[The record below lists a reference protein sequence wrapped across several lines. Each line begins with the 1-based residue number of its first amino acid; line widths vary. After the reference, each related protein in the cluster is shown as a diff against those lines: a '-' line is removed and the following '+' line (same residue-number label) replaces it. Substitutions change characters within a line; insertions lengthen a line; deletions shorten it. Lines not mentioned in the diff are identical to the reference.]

1 MDAKALRDLEVK
13 KTCHDFDLTATEG
26 SLAAI
31 RERYSISEEYAL
43 HVLLPRQEMTKL
55 WLVEAGL
62 SLMSREPSFLYPK
75 LMKELCEMTVCKN
88 DERFYALHMSD
99 LPPRDLESEMR
110 ARWEALKNSARVW
123 DDPQMTTEFKMVIL
137 HPHLAKE
144 LNSLSSEE
152 LNEVRGDLFEAQKQL
167 KELPAKGC
175 KVDDNLLKAVR
186 ELDTQ
191 QVELP
196 KQAIKDYKWTTE
208 FKLGL

>member
-1 MDAKALRDLEVK
+1 MSPKNPQASTSMMSSGAPSPMDAKALRDLEVK

-31 RERYSISEEYAL
+31 RECYSISEEYAL
-43 HVLLPRQEMTKL
+43 H
-55 WLVEAGL
+55 
-62 SLMSREPSFLYPK
+62 
-75 LMKELCEMTVCKN
+75 
-88 DERFYALHMSD
+88 
-99 LPPRDLESEMR
+99 
-110 ARWEALKNSARVW
+110 
-123 DDPQMTTEFKMVIL
+123 
-137 HPHLAKE
+137 
-144 LNSLSSEE
+144 E

-186 ELDTQ
+186 ELETQ
-191 QVELP
+191 RVELP

>member
-1 MDAKALRDLEVK
+1 MSPKNPQASTSMMSSGAPSPMDAKALRDLEVK
-13 KTCHDFDLTATEG
+13 KTCHYFDLTATKG
-26 SLAAI
+26 SLAVI
-31 RERYSISEEYAL
+31 RECYSISEEYAL
-43 HVLLPRQEMTKL
+43 YVLLPRQEMTKL
-55 WLVEAGL
+55 WL
-62 SLMSREPSFLYPK
+62 
-75 LMKELCEMTVCKN
+75 
-88 DERFYALHMSD
+88 
-99 LPPRDLESEMR
+99 
-110 ARWEALKNSARVW
+110 
-123 DDPQMTTEFKMVIL
+123 
-137 HPHLAKE
+137 
-144 LNSLSSEE
+144 E